1 MFPPGTTRI
10 PTLPGLKAPNKHKG
24 LRPVKQPPRSAA
36 RHLRH
41 AGRHRLSIHASA
53 CLPMV
58 CSPLIII
65 ASDCRTDSQLA
76 VSKRTQHTCVLRHSK
91 SSGPATERM
100 GRSEIVRWRLLQLQ
114 LDALDR
120 SSEDL
125 AVRGFCREQQP
136 NPQGLDPRDPLSQP
150 LGWRGSLSLAHAS
163 ETAHREKLSTYWV

>member
-1 MFPPGTTRI
+1 M
-10 PTLPGLKAPNKHKG
+10 LADGLLA
-24 LRPVKQPPRSAA
+24 
-36 RHLRH
+36 
-41 AGRHRLSIHASA
+41 IT
-53 CLPMV
+53 
-58 CSPLIII
+58 I

-76 VSKRTQHTCVLRHSK
+76 VIKRTQHTCVLRHSK

-136 NPQGLDPRDPLSQP
+136 NPQGLTRATLSRSHWA
-150 LGWRGSLSLAHAS
+150 GEAR
-163 ETAHREKLSTYWV
+163 